1 MKKIFFVAILFQ
13 LVATKIYCQADT
25 SIIKSQIQ
33 KYKQAIDNADTLLA
47 SSIWAHTPE
56 VSFIQPRGHQH
67 GWQEINDGIY
77 KFFGE
82 TFSKRSL
89 NISNPKI
96 SVYDNVAWVE
106 FYWVFDATLKK
117 GDFPLQTKGR
127 ETQIWRKINSQWLL
141 VHVHYSNMPITQAGK
156 GF

>member
-1 MKKIFFVAILFQ
+1 MKKLLFAAILLQ
-13 LVATKIYCQADT
+13 MVVTALHSQSDT
-25 SIIKSQIQ
+25 SVIKFQIQ

-47 SSIWAHTPE
+47 SQIWAHTPE

-89 NISNPKI
+89 NIFNEKI
-96 SVYDNVAWVE
+96 SVYDNVAWAE
-106 FYWVFDATLKK
+106 FYWVFDATFKK
-117 GDFPLQTKGR
+117 GNAPLQTKGR
-127 ETQIWRKINSQWLL
+127 ETQIWRKLNSQWLL
-141 VHVHYSNMPITQAGK
+141 VHVHYSNM
-156 GF
+156 

>member
-1 MKKIFFVAILFQ
+1 MKKIFFAAILLASF
-13 LVATKIYCQADT
+13 ATKLYSQADT
-25 SIIKSQIQ
+25 SIIKVQIQ

-47 SSIWAHTPE
+47 SQIWAHTPE

-89 NISNPKI
+89 NIFNEKI
-96 SVYDNVAWVE
+96 SVDDHVAWAE
-106 FYWVFDATLKK
+106 FYWVFDGTLKN
-117 GDFPLQTKGR
+117 GDTPLQTKGR
-127 ETQIWRKINSQWLL
+127 ETQIWRKIKNQWLL
-141 VHVHYSNMPITQAGK
+141 VHVHYSNMPVTQAGK

>member
-1 MKKIFFVAILFQ
+1 MKKLFFAAILLQ
-13 LVATKIYCQADT
+13 LFVTALYSQPDT
-25 SIIKSQIQ
+25 SAIKSQIE

-47 SSIWAHTPE
+47 SQIWAHTPE
-56 VSFIQPRGHQH
+56 VSFIQPRGHQQ

-82 TFSKRSL
+82 AFAKRSL
-89 NISNPKI
+89 NILNEKI

-106 FYWVFDATLKK
+106 FYWVFDATLKN
-117 GDFPLQTKGR
+117 GNAPLQTKGR
-127 ETQIWRKINSQWLL
+127 ETQIWRKLNNQWFL
-141 VHVHYSNMPITQAGK
+141 VHVHYSNMPVTQNGK